1 MTNLYQ
7 YSGIVYDSTTHNP
20 IPGVNLSSGNENSLV
35 ITDSSGSY
43 KVSLDQASY
52 DISKDGLFLNKLG
65 YNTFSYIGPVNVDDN
80 GIITLPTDFYLD
92 PEVQPTPDQIEKQ
105 RADDQRQRILNTE
118 ATSKI
123 VPNSTDISNSTATSQ
138 KPTGTA
144 ALQNQALKQ
153 GKILLLTLLPAV
165 IALASQAGLKTL
177 NSVTPK
183 VPDVCPTDSL
193 LQELIKKRND
203 IVDMLNK
210 VATSLN
216 ITVAALTGVSITY
229 DVISAIF
236 TTIGAALPVA
246 KTGIAL
252 VPSPPGTPGILI
264 TSLLDLKDILK
275 DNQPKLDSLKSVID
289 GTSLALSL
297 VSLTIVVI
305 IGILKALDGFLGKCQ
320 LNANLTPIATSL
332 TPIATSLITIA
343 EQQAKASQT
352 SEQIEYKGFVI
363 KIVTVPYT
371 PTVNRQKAVGYNSD
385 GIQIIETELSFTTN
399 QQTLIDELKQ
409 NIDINNLKA
418 N

>member
-1 MTNLYQ
+1 M
-7 YSGIVYDSTTHNP
+7 
-20 IPGVNLSSGNENSLV
+20 
-35 ITDSSGSY
+35 
-43 KVSLDQASY
+43 
-52 DISKDGLFLNKLG
+52 
-65 YNTFSYIGPVNVDDN
+65 
-80 GIITLPTDFYLD
+80 
-92 PEVQPTPDQIEKQ
+92 
-105 RADDQRQRILNTE
+105 
-118 ATSKI
+118 
-123 VPNSTDISNSTATSQ
+123 
-138 KPTGTA
+138 
-144 ALQNQALKQ
+144 
-153 GKILLLTLLPAV
+153 
-165 IALASQAGLKTL
+165 
-177 NSVTPK
+177 
-183 VPDVCPTDSL
+183 PDVCPTDSS

-246 KTGIAL
+246 KAGIAV

-264 TSLLDLKDILK
+264 TSLLNLKDILK

-332 TPIATSLITIA
+332 ITIA

-352 SEQIEYKGFVI
+352 SEQIGYKGFVI